1 MRRMTMRRITRPAQ
15 TFKALCVVVVLA
27 LLMGTL
33 GIAPVQALDRGTRR
47 QVLKTVVRIYATVE
61 DAEGGLSP
69 LWWGSGTVVDPQGLI
84 LTNCHVAYPVAMGYP
99 GDYAYDV
106 LVVALTISSDE
117 PARPTY
123 LAEVAAYDPALDLA
137 VIRVTHEL
145 DGSPVDA
152 EDLELPYTELG
163 DSDTLEVGDQL
174 NIFGYPGIGGE
185 TITFTSGNVSGFTR
199 ESGVKGRAWVKTD
212 ATIAGGNSG
221 GTAVNDDG
229 LLVGVPTQGGVTDE
243 IVDARPV
250 ADTNSDGV
258 IDDRDSAV
266 PIGGFINGLRPV
278 NLALPLIE
286 QARSGV
292 TVERDAPDREDY
304 TGDATL
310 SRLFF
315 ASDIND
321 IGLPVD
327 VITALPSG
335 SPSLYLFFDYEGMVD
350 GVLYSM
356 KTYID
361 GEEAE
366 DWGLSPAVWNGGEE
380 GMWWIGWSEAD
391 FEDAWYD
398 LEVYV
403 EDEMLGEAS
412 LEIGGRPT
420 GGPTFRNVVF
430 SDQVTSEDEPVDPGY
445 LLPAGATEVYA
456 FFDYENMK
464 GQDEWTQTWYVD
476 GEEAYTE
483 SGRWPESGDGSFW
496 TSVSS
501 RSGLGPGRYRLELDI
516 EDELKATSDFW
527 VVGETGGKT
536 GGASFGEITFA
547 EGVTR
552 RGDPVD
558 ETDEFPS
565 AMEQVH
571 IFSDYEGMQDG
582 LDFVEVWYID
592 DVKVLELPYEWE
604 WGDEGTF
611 HDFIYSSSG
620 TLPDGAYT
628 VELSVEGQVL
638 QSGEATVGQGRTTR
652 PPKKEEPE
660 GVILEGYVKDADTM
674 RGIRGALFI
683 VLKPDVLLRDFEW
696 DESQVLTLGET
707 DRNGYFQLEDPLDPD
722 GEFSIIVAAK
732 EYEPVGE
739 DGILVKE
746 LVEELPLEIFL
757 EAQ

>member
-1 MRRMTMRRITRPAQ
+1 M
-15 TFKALCVVVVLA
+15 
-27 LLMGTL
+27 
-33 GIAPVQALDRGTRR
+33 
-47 QVLKTVVRIYATVE
+47 
-61 DAEGGLSP
+61 
-69 LWWGSGTVVDPQGLI
+69 
-84 LTNCHVAYPVAMGYP
+84 
-99 GDYAYDV
+99 
-106 LVVALTISSDE
+106 
-117 PARPTY
+117 
-123 LAEVAAYDPALDLA
+123 
-137 VIRVTHEL
+137 
-145 DGSPVDA
+145 
-152 EDLELPYTELG
+152 
-163 DSDTLEVGDQL
+163 
-174 NIFGYPGIGGE
+174 
-185 TITFTSGNVSGFTR
+185 
-199 ESGVKGRAWVKTD
+199 
-212 ATIAGGNSG
+212 
-221 GTAVNDDG
+221 
-229 LLVGVPTQGGVTDE
+229 
-243 IVDARPV
+243 
-250 ADTNSDGV
+250 
-258 IDDRDSAV
+258 
-266 PIGGFINGLRPV
+266 
-278 NLALPLIE
+278 
-286 QARSGV
+286 
-292 TVERDAPDREDY
+292 
-304 TGDATL
+304 
-310 SRLFF
+310 
-315 ASDIND
+315 
-321 IGLPVD
+321 D
-327 VITALPSG
+327 VITGLPSG
-335 SPSLYLFFDYEGMVD
+335 SPNLYLFFDYEGMVD

-366 DWGLSPAVWNGGEE
+366 DWGLPPAVWNGGEE

-412 LEIGGRPT
+412 IEIGGRPT
-420 GGPTFRNVVF
+420 SDPAFRNIVF
-430 SDQVTSEDEPVDPGY
+430 SDQVTTQDEPVDPAY

-456 FFDYENMK
+456 FFDYENMNR
-464 GQDEWTQTWYVD
+464 QDGWTQTWYVD

-483 SGRWPESGDGSFW
+483 SGRWPESGDGSYW
-496 TSVSS
+496 ISVSS
-501 RSGLGPGRYRLELDI
+501 RSGLAPGRYRLELDI
-516 EDELKATSDFW
+516 EDELEATSDFW
-527 VVGETGGKT
+527 VVGDTGGKT
-536 GGASFGEITFA
+536 DGAFFGEITFA

-558 ETDEFPS
+558 ETGEFPS
-565 AMEQVH
+565 GTEKVH

-611 HDFIYSSSG
+611 HDYIYSSSG
-620 TLPDGAYT
+620 ALPDGAYT

-638 QSGEATVGQGRTTR
+638 QSGEATIGQGRTTR

-722 GEFSIIVAAK
+722 GEFSIIVAAE

-739 DGILVKE
+739 DGMSVKE

-757 EAQ
+757 EAH